1 MPMLYTLLTSVKVF
15 SRSLLKLVLRACKAD
30 PLTKEDTA
38 AFLRHCQ
45 VASNPAKEV
54 FIPGVQNQGELTK
67 LIFPPVRAVT
77 HPSYVWQYERGS
89 KKAVQLPYGGIL
101 ADGRILCLD
110 FESYHLMKNWRGF
123 GKRTVLPY
131 KTVIAPFSHYL
142 DVVVFGGYYDFVILV
157 AAKLSRI
164 KAALPE
170 QVFAKAALAY
180 PLFRTTYEREYLSL
194 IGVEP
199 DHVFDSVVYDIR
211 FERCI
216 LANSGHWFYPDP
228 ADIFALKKL
237 VEAKLTINRTS
248 QNRIYVSRSTRRKVV
263 NESALIKLLEK
274 YDFTIID
281 DKPRSVAEQVAIYK
295 NASFIMG
302 PHGASFTNII
312 WCEPG
317 THLFELFPANMIV
330 DHFAYL
336 SQVMDMRYSAYSHV
350 IKMGQTKHHIEED
363 VFVSIADL
371 EKSLDTFFVQV

>member
-1 MPMLYTLLTSVKVF
+1 MTYPLLASVKALP
-15 SRSLLKLVLRACKAD
+15 RALLKVVLKACNVE
-30 PLTKEDTA
+30 PLTKPETE
-38 AFLRHCQ
+38 AFLESYQTARSPVKQ
-45 VASNPAKEV
+45 V

-67 LIFPPVRAVT
+67 LIFSPVRAVT
-77 HPSYVWQYERGS
+77 HQSFVWSYERGT

-101 ADGRILCLD
+101 AEGNVLCLD
-110 FESYHLMKNWRGF
+110 FESYHLVKNWRGF
-123 GKRTVLPY
+123 GKRTVLSY
-131 KTVIAPFSHYL
+131 ETLIAPFSHYL
-142 DVVVFGGYYDFVILV
+142 DIVVFGGYYDFVILV
-157 AAKLSRI
+157 AAKLSRM

-170 QVFAKAALAY
+170 HIFAEAALAY
-180 PLFRTTYEREYLSL
+180 PLFKTTYEQEYLAL
-194 IGVEP
+194 IGIEP
-199 DHVFDSVVYDIR
+199 DHIFDSVAYDIR

-228 ADIFALKKL
+228 ADIFALKEL
-237 VEAKLTINRTS
+237 VEAKLTIERTNR
-248 QNRIYVSRSTRRKVV
+248 NRIYVSRSTRRKVA
-263 NESALIKLLEK
+263 NEAALLKLLEK
-274 YDFTIID
+274 YDFIIID
-281 DKPRSVAEQVAIYK
+281 DKPRSVAEQVEIYK

-371 EKSLDTFFVQV
+371 EKSLDLLFVKV

>member
-1 MPMLYTLLTSVKVF
+1 MCSVE
-15 SRSLLKLVLRACKAD
+15 
-30 PLTKEDTA
+30 PLSKPETE
-38 AFLRHCQ
+38 AFLGRYQ
-45 VASNPAKEV
+45 LARSPEKQV

-67 LIFPPVRAVT
+67 LIFSPVRAVT
-77 HPSYVWQYERGS
+77 HQSFVWRYERGT

-101 ADGRILCLD
+101 AEGKVLCLD
-110 FESYHLMKNWRGF
+110 FESYHLVKNWRGF
-123 GKRTVLPY
+123 SRRTILTY
-131 KTVIAPFSHYL
+131 DTLIAPFSHYL
-142 DVVVFGGYYDFVILV
+142 DIVVFGGYYDFVILV
-157 AAKLSRI
+157 AAKLSRM

-170 QVFAKAALAY
+170 QVFAQAALAY
-180 PLFRTTYEREYLSL
+180 PLFKTTYEQEYLAL
-194 IGVEP
+194 IGIAP
-199 DHVFDSVVYDIR
+199 DHIFDSVAYDIR
-211 FERCI
+211 FDRCI

-228 ADIFALKKL
+228 ADIFALKEL
-237 VEAKLTINRTS
+237 VEAKLTIKRTNRS
-248 QNRIYVSRSTRRKVV
+248 RIYVSRSTRRKVV
-263 NESALIKLLEK
+263 NEAALLKLLEK

-281 DKPRSVAEQVAIYK
+281 DKPRSVAEQVEIYK

-312 WCEPG
+312 WCEPR

-371 EKSLDTFFVQV
+371 EKSLDLLFVQV

>member
-1 MPMLYTLLTSVKVF
+1 MHMLSTLLAPVKAF
-15 SRSLLKLVLRACKAD
+15 SRSLLKLGLKACHIE
-30 PLTKEDTA
+30 PLSKDETE
-38 AFLRHCQ
+38 AFLANYQ
-45 VASNPAKEV
+45 VKSSPVKEV

-67 LIFPPVRAVT
+67 LIFAPVRAVT
-77 HPSYVWQYERGS
+77 HQSFVWVYERGDTN
-89 KKAVQLPYGGIL
+89 AVQLPYGGIL
-101 ADGRILCLD
+101 ADGHILCLD
-110 FESYHLMKNWRGF
+110 FESYHLTKNWQGF
-123 GKRTVLPY
+123 SKRTVLTY
-131 KTVIAPFSHYL
+131 ETVIAPFSHYL
-142 DVVVFGGYYDFVILV
+142 DIVFFGGYYDFVILV

-170 QVFAKAALAY
+170 QVFAEAALAY
-180 PLFRTTYEREYLSL
+180 PLFRTSYEQEYLSL

-199 DHVFDSVVYDIR
+199 DRIFDSVAYDIR

-228 ADIFALKKL
+228 ADIFALKAL
-237 VEAKLTINRTS
+237 VEAKLTIERTGQS
-248 QNRIYVSRSTRRKVV
+248 RVYISRSTRRKVV

-274 YDFTIID
+274 YDFTIIE

-317 THLFELFPANMIV
+317 THLFELFPANLIV

-336 SQVMDMRYSAYSHV
+336 AQVMDMRYSAYSHV

-363 VFVSIADL
+363 VFVSIADI
-371 EKSLDTFFVQV
+371 ERSLDALFVQV

>member
-1 MPMLYTLLTSVKVF
+1 MIYSFFATVKAF
-15 SRSLLKLVLRACKAD
+15 PRALLKRVLKACKVD
-30 PLTKEDTA
+30 PLTKQETETFLENYQTA
-38 AFLRHCQ
+38 KSPVR
-45 VASNPAKEV
+45 EV

-67 LIFPPVRAVT
+67 LIFSPVRAAT
-77 HPSYVWQYERGS
+77 HPSFVWSYKRGT

-101 ADGRILCLD
+101 AEGKVLCLD
-110 FESYHLMKNWRGF
+110 FESYHLVKNWRGF
-123 GKRTVLPY
+123 GKRTLLAY
-131 KTVIAPFSHYL
+131 ETVIAPFSHYL
-142 DVVVFGGYYDFVILV
+142 DIVVFGGYYDFVILV
-157 AAKLSRI
+157 AAKLSRM

-170 QVFAKAALAY
+170 QVFAEAALAY
-180 PLFRTTYEREYLSL
+180 PLFKTTYEQEYLAL

-199 DHVFDSVVYDIR
+199 DHIFDSVAYDIR
-211 FERCI
+211 FDRCI

-228 ADIFALKKL
+228 ADIFALKEL
-237 VEAKLTINRTS
+237 VEAKLTIKQTNQS
-248 QNRIYVSRSTRRKVV
+248 RIYISRSTRRKVV
-263 NESALIKLLEK
+263 NEAALLKLLEK
-274 YDFTIID
+274 YDFTIIE
-281 DKPRSVAEQVAIYK
+281 DKPRSVAEQVTIYK

-371 EKSLDTFFVQV
+371 EKSLDALFVQV

>member
-1 MPMLYTLLTSVKVF
+1 MIYSLFASLKAFPRALL
-15 SRSLLKLVLRACKAD
+15 RLVLKACKVD
-30 PLTKEDTA
+30 PLTKKETE
-38 AFLRHCQ
+38 AFLENYQ
-45 VASNPAKEV
+45 VANSPVREV

-77 HPSYVWQYERGS
+77 HQSFVWSYEPGT

-101 ADGRILCLD
+101 TDGKLLCLD
-110 FESYHLMKNWRGF
+110 FESYHLARNWRGF
-123 GKRTVLPY
+123 GKRIGLRY
-131 KTVIAPFSHYL
+131 ETVIAPFSHYL
-142 DVVVFGGYYDFVILV
+142 DVVFFGGYYDFVILV

-170 QVFAKAALAY
+170 PVFDLAALSY
-180 PLFRTTYEREYLSL
+180 PLFKTTYEQEYLDL
-194 IGVEP
+194 IGVKP
-199 DHVFDSVVYDIR
+199 DHIFDSVVHDIR
-211 FERCI
+211 FDRCI

-228 ADIFALKKL
+228 ADIFALKEL
-237 VEAKLTINRTS
+237 VEAKLMIKRTN
-248 QNRIYVSRSTRRKVV
+248 QHRIYVSRSTRRKVV
-263 NESALIKLLEK
+263 NEAALIKLLEK
-274 YDFTIID
+274 YDFIIIE

-336 SQVMDMRYSAYSHV
+336 AQVMDMRYSAYSHV

-371 EKSLDTFFVQV
+371 EKSLDVLFVQV